1 VNTRRQLLRFAVI
14 GAAGTAGYVA
24 LYLLLRCGFSTQVSG
39 ATARVLLA
47 VPTTW
52 LNGRWTFG
60 RTVPLPRLLLGAAA
74 TVAVGAAVTSGALAL
89 QHVLVPGGG
98 GLPEVTALVAASVLA
113 ALGRFLVMR
122 EGVFSRPQTA

>member
-1 VNTRRQLLRFAVI
+1 VGRELARFAVI
-14 GAAGTAGYVA
+14 GGAGTGGYVA
-24 LYLLLRCGFSTQVSG
+24 VYLLLRCGFGAQVSG
-39 ATARVLLA
+39 VTARVMLA